1 MATPLVLPYEILNS
15 DKTVFFR
22 HLGSFIGR
30 DIPLDETIRS
40 NKKHNVKANH
50 YINYKLRIFNS
61 FIYSSSVNNY
71 SILHN
76 RSSEILFIRIKQIIN
91 YFSSKNKD
99 KLIQNKLK
107 KDISSRTKLIA
118 HLTKIVVYGKTSLSV
133 IMKKMVNSTMQCCA
147 ALKILRT

>member
-107 KDISSRTKLIA
+107 KDILKWSNDRFVESNINTQS
-118 HLTKIVVYGKTSLSV
+118 LTGLNLNEFNYKTTPN
-133 IMKKMVNSTMQCCA
+133 KT
-147 ALKILRT
+147 